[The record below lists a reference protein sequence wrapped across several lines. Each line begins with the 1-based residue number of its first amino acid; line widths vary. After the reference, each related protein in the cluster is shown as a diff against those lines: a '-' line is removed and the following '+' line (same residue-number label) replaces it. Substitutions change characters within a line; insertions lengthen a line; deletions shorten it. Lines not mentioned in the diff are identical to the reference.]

1 MQPLFSLSDPPL
13 CTPEL
18 SMRAQ
23 GSGDNSS
30 SCRTDLSQHGWLC
43 TWPKRILSTSRS
55 TAVLWSDEDKRG
67 VGRRGLSS
75 TAREIRPFP
84 PPPSFSLYSTPP
96 PVVACLTLSHTQKAA
111 GLRMSDA
118 GKSPRSFTVIVG
130 APACDHQSIC
140 P

>member
-1 MQPLFSLSDPPL
+1 
-13 CTPEL
+13 
-18 SMRAQ
+18 MRAQ

-67 VGRRGLSS
+67 GGGWRREEAQQHRIVHSAARQEKSDLSHRLLLS
-75 TAREIRPFP
+75 HYTVHLPHLFLP
-84 PPPSFSLYSTPP
+84 LSL
-96 PVVACLTLSHTQKAA
+96 PVSLSLTHTQKAA
-111 GLRMSDA
+111 GLRIRPCLTLE
-118 GKSPRSFTVIVG
+118 GVLTLLLEHR
-130 APACDHQSIC
+130 HNIC